1 MSAFD
6 PKQTFIIRAFRIE
19 GPLADCEKRERTL
32 GLPITAWGGGSRGGF
47 GRTSFHITIRRNPV
61 RMVGMITSL

>member
-32 GLPITAWGGGSRGGF
+32 GLPITAWGGGAGVVLAEPAF
-47 GRTSFHITIRRNPV
+47 TSPSGETPSGWSV
-61 RMVGMITSL
+61 